1 MKVLITAVLCFFAVS
16 AVARGLDNVAV
27 RRSLVVDILRIA
39 SSARILPMLMV
50 PVYDQDKLQV
60 KHHVDA
66 LMVEMNGVLRERTDL
81 LHDYMELQ
89 YNREVDLDSLV
100 TELYEEMA
108 RVTSLYVAKQKTTKL
123 GSFKWKWGGDGLAG
137 VVKFDDE
144 ARKNILRQALKVSV
158 QAQRKLCS
166 RESEGM
172 CMIDIYDLLQGRMD
186 KHERQSID
194 DLRVFYTEFPQLNI
208 PMRANEVALV
218 REMAVDKKLSFSRIM
233 DKLELEML
241 QSITENDD
249 IELQQNVHLVDII
262 KSSKLIEMIENYYN
276 IDGKSYVN
284 DPDTAVHLV
293 KINVANLRESVALHS
308 LNMQKEWQVTWSQ
321 LRESRVLIDVLGEF
335 IQTIGLDWPTF
346 GQLIYPQDER
356 AAAQFITN
364 IIMGESVNTEAITTA
379 LQTYRETLQD
389 DELVGHIDNFVAD
402 LPHLVEKN
410 LLLSDIAQLLD
421 DNLLTENN
429 HPHAGLDGESPR
441 AILMR
446 AIEHAVNA
454 TGRWKYLG
462 ARQIMRYSEWYIPA
476 SLVVSHLARAGLT
489 ETQLREY
496 VFTSSGFNKLQRGK
510 AFNTEE
516 IEAVRQL
523 VSAEKIEAL
532 LSSYESEDK
541 QVIAQRAQ
549 FLPLILQLESFV
561 YILAKR
567 LNSDGEFLQALQE
580 LVSNKSAEGEGIFA
594 PLALTLQDLPKP
606 TIMQNKNTK
615 RKKRSTKPSQIRQ
628 IRRALVKVAGEMESE
643 RKKYFAATDEEP
655 QQNKTTVLPHQDEQR
670 EKHRQIQAQLQ
681 AKRRAQREFEQQ
693 VLSLARKMNREL
705 LPLGTPLWLRL
716 QVIMAYMEVDGKELG
731 QRAAMKSVDE
741 ERFAALIVQ
750 DAAVIA
756 TEAELESIKQ
766 ALTQHTLGRE
776 KRGMISSRE
785 KNMLLENMDKEI
797 VIMSSLVSVFDTWRE

>member
-27 RRSLVVDILRIA
+27 RRAVVSDILRVA
-39 SSARILPMLMV
+39 GNARIIPMLMI
-50 PVYDQDKLQV
+50 PVYDKDKLQV

-66 LMVEMNGVLRERTDL
+66 LMVEMHGVLRERTDL
-81 LHDYMELQ
+81 LHDHIELHH
-89 YNREVDLDSLV
+89 NREIDLDSLV
-100 TELYEEMA
+100 TKLYEEMA
-108 RVTSLYVAKQKTTKL
+108 RVASLYVAKQKATGL
-123 GSFKWKWGGDGLAG
+123 GSFKWRWSGDGLAG
-137 VVKFDDE
+137 VVKLDHE
-144 ARKNILRQALKVSV
+144 ARKNILRQALKVSL
-158 QAQRKLCS
+158 QTQYKLCS
-166 RESEGM
+166 RESEDT
-172 CMIDIYDLLQGRMD
+172 CMIDIYDLLQEHMN
-186 KHERQSID
+186 KNERQSID
-194 DLRVFYTEFPQLNI
+194 DLRVFYAEFTQLNI
-208 PMRANEVALV
+208 PMRANEVAIV
-218 REMAVDKKLSFSRIM
+218 RKMVAEKKLSFSRIM

-241 QSITENDD
+241 QSVEENNV

-262 KSSKLIEMIENYYN
+262 KRRKLIEMIENYYN
-276 IDGKSYVN
+276 IDGLSYIN
-284 DPDTAVHLV
+284 NPDTAAHLV
-293 KINVANLRESVALHS
+293 KINVANLRDSVALNF
-308 LNMQKEWQVTWSQ
+308 LNMQKEWQVTWAQ
-321 LRESRVLIDVLGEF
+321 LRENQILVGVLGEF
-335 IQTIGLDWPTF
+335 IQTMGLDWLAF

-364 IIMGESVNTEAITTA
+364 IIMGDSVNTEAITTA
-379 LQTYRETLQD
+379 LQAYRETLQD
-389 DELVGHIDNFVAD
+389 DELVDHIDYLVTG

-410 LLLSDIAQLLD
+410 LLLSDIARLLE
-421 DNLLTENN
+421 DNLLTEDN

-446 AIEHAVNA
+446 AIDHAINA

-489 ETQLREY
+489 ETQLREH
-496 VFTSSGFNKLQRGK
+496 VFTSSGFDKLQRGK
-510 AFNTEE
+510 AFNAEE

-549 FLPLILQLESFV
+549 FLPLTLQLESFV

-580 LVSNKSAEGEGIFA
+580 LVSNKSAEGDGIFA
-594 PLALTLQDLPKP
+594 PLALTLQDLHKP

-628 IRRALVKVAGEMESE
+628 LRNILVKVAAEMESE
-643 RKKYFAATDEEP
+643 RKKYFVAVGKEP
-655 QQNKTTVLPHQDEQR
+655 QQNKTTVPPQQDKQR

-681 AKRRAQREFEQQ
+681 AKRQAQRELEQQ
-693 VLSLARKMNREL
+693 VSSLARKMDREP
-705 LPLGTPLWLRL
+705 LPFGTQLWLRL
-716 QVIMAYMEVDGKELG
+716 QVILAYMGVDSKELG
-731 QRAAMKSVDE
+731 QRAAMKSVDA

-750 DAAVIA
+750 DAAVIP
-756 TEAELESIKQ
+756 TEAELDSIKQ

-776 KRGMISSRE
+776 KRGIISSRE
-785 KNMLLENMDKEI
+785 MNMLLENMDTEI
-797 VIMSSLVSVFDTWRE
+797 ETMSALVSVF